1 MIYVLYGSDAFSRT
15 EALRTLKGDLG
26 VGAEGD
32 TTVTAFD
39 AREAT
44 PQEVL
49 AACDTVPFLGQ
60 RRVVILEGALRQA
73 RGGGRRRRPRSAEP
87 KTAANGEMGP
97 WGVLVEYAGRM
108 PEQTVLVLV
117 DDENVNKDL
126 LDTLKPFAAVKSFQ
140 APDKRRPKEIAE
152 WVQSRARAMEPPLQI
167 DGRACGLIADRVGS
181 DTWIIASE
189 LNKLAAY
196 KPGEKIQEA
205 DVRALVADVRDQE
218 GYLLADAVADG
229 KAAVATRLLHRM
241 LANEAVP
248 AVLMLTIENRYRRL
262 AGARE
267 MVDAGATGS
276 SIGSRLGMAGYGLER
291 LLDQVSRNPMERVR
305 WALDR
310 IAQADFDVKQGLY
323 EYEMGLELLVQE
335 LAAPD
340 AERRPSQRLSA
351 TPAASSW

>member
-1 MIYVLYGSDAFSRT
+1 MIYVLYGADAFSRT
-15 EALRTLKGDLG
+15 QALRTLKRELG

-32 TTVTAFD
+32 TNVTAFD

-49 AACDTVPFLGQ
+49 AACDTVPFLGE
-60 RRVVILEGALRQA
+60 RRLVILEGALRQA
-73 RGGGRRRRPRSAEP
+73 RGGGRRRRSRSAEP
-87 KTAANGEMGP
+87 ATEGNDEVGP

-117 DDENVNKDL
+117 DGESVNKDL
-126 LDTLKPFAAVKSFQ
+126 LGALNPLAKVTSFAL
-140 APDKRRPKEIAE
+140 PKGKDLAT
-152 WVQSRARAMEPPLQI
+152 WVQARARAMGLSI
-167 DGRACGLIADRVGS
+167 DGRACSLIADRVGN
-181 DTWIIASE
+181 DTWMIASE
-189 LNKLAAY
+189 LNKLATY

-229 KAAVATRLLHRM
+229 KAAVATRLLHNM
-241 LANEAVP
+241 LAKEAVP
-248 AVLMLTIENRYRRL
+248 AVLMLTIENRYRRI
-262 AGARE
+262 AAARE
-267 MVDAGATGS
+267 MVDAGATGQA
-276 SIGSRLGMAGYGLER
+276 IGSRLAIGSPYGLDR
-291 LLDQVSRNPMERVR
+291 LLDQVSRYPMERVR
-305 WALDR
+305 WALDQ
-310 IAQADFDVKQGLY
+310 IAHADFDVKQGLY

-351 TPAASSW
+351 TPATSSW